1 MCYEMIAGYSPFADL
16 ENMDQVKICQNIVK
30 GKLTFP
36 KGFNQACKVSER
48 SEWLN
53 KNAFFTSTAD

>member
-1 MCYEMIAGYSPFADL
+1 MIAGYSPFADL

-48 SEWLN
+48 SE
-53 KNAFFTSTAD
+53 